1 MLQGKLPPGLLKDLL
16 DAIPVNDPDVIVGP
30 RFGEDAAVL
39 DVGDR
44 YLIAKSDPITFTA
57 HRIGWYALQINANDV
72 ATMGAR
78 PRWFLGTLLLPPSC
92 SESDVQQIFVDIKQ
106 ACQSLGVTL
115 VGGHTEVTDGVER
128 PILAGTLLG
137 EVAKERLVVNANAR
151 PGDIILLTQ
160 GIAIEGTAILGQDAS
175 EDLANCGVTEATIG
189 SAQALLN
196 KPGIS
201 VVPAAEALCRAV
213 RPRAMHDPTEG
224 GLATALTE
232 LADGAGCGLTIDLD
246 TVPFLPETAAVCEAL
261 GLDPL
266 GLLASGSLLA
276 VVSPSDVL
284 PALAALKDAGIAAAA
299 IGRLKE
305 SEQGMRM
312 LVDGDWHELPSFPRD
327 ELARFFAEGTET
339 DG

>member
-1 MLQGKLPPGLLKDLL
+1 MLQGKLPPGLLKELL
-16 DAIPVNDPDVIVGP
+16 DAISVDDPDVIVGP

-39 DVGDR
+39 DIGDR

-92 SESDVQQIFVDIKQ
+92 TEGDVEQIFADLRQ
-106 ACQSLGVTL
+106 ACRSLGVSL

-128 PILAGTLLG
+128 PVLAGTLLG

-151 PGDIILLTQ
+151 PGDVIVLTQ
-160 GIAIEGTAILGQDAS
+160 GIAIEGTAILAQDAGTQLVAQGLS
-175 EDLANCGVTEATIG
+175 AATIER
-189 SAQALLN
+189 AQAYLED
-196 KPGIS
+196 PGIS

-224 GLATALTE
+224 GLASALTE
-232 LADGAGCGLTIDLD
+232 LAEGAVCGLAIDLD
-246 TVPFLPETAAVCEAL
+246 TVPFLPETAAICEAL
-261 GLDPL
+261 ELDPL
-266 GLLASGSLLA
+266 GLLASGALLA
-276 VVSPSDVL
+276 VMSPDDVL

-299 IGRLKE
+299 IGRLTDF
-305 SEQGMRM
+305 EQGMRM
-312 LVDGDWHELPSFPRD
+312 LVNGDWHDLPAFPRD
-327 ELARFFAEGTET
+327 ELARFFEEGVAA
-339 DG
+339 DL

>member
-1 MLQGKLPPGLLKDLL
+1 MLQGKLPAGLLKDLL
-16 DAIPVNDPDVIVGP
+16 DAIPVDDPDVIVGP

-39 DVGDR
+39 DIGDR

-92 SESDVQQIFVDIKQ
+92 SEEEVRQIFSDLRE

-137 EVAKERLVVNANAR
+137 EVAKERLVVNTNAR
-151 PGDIILLTQ
+151 PDDVVLLTQ
-160 GIAIEGTAILGQDAS
+160 GIAIEGSAILAQDAS
-175 EDLANCGVTEATIG
+175 AQLAAQGVSAATIKR
-189 SAQALLN
+189 AQALLED
-196 KPGIS
+196 PGIS
-201 VVPAAEALCRAV
+201 VAPAAEALCRAV

-224 GLATALTE
+224 GLATALAE
-232 LADGAGCGLTIDLD
+232 LAAGAACGLEVDLD
-246 TVPFLPETAAVCEAL
+246 TVPFLPETAAICEAL

-266 GLLASGSLLA
+266 GLLASGALLA
-276 VVSPSDVL
+276 VVAPRDVL
-284 PALAALKDAGIAAAA
+284 PALTALKDAGIAASA
-299 IGRLKE
+299 IGRLTE
-305 SEQGMRM
+305 QDQGMRM
-312 LVDGDWHELPSFPRD
+312 LVAGDWHDVPAFPRD
-327 ELARFFAEGTET
+327 ELARFFDEGVEA
-339 DG
+339 DP

>member
-1 MLQGKLPPGLLKDLL
+1 MLQGKLPAGLLKELL
-16 DAIPVNDPDVIVGP
+16 DAIPVDDPDVIVGP

-39 DVGDR
+39 DIGDR

-78 PRWFLGTLLLPPSC
+78 PRWFLGTLLLPLSC
-92 SESDVQQIFVDIKQ
+92 SEEAVRQIFADLRQ

-151 PGDIILLTQ
+151 PGDVILLTQ
-160 GIAIEGTAILGQDAS
+160 GIAIEGTAILAQDAS
-175 EDLANCGVTEATIG
+175 VELANCGVSEATIG
-189 SAQALLN
+189 SAQALLDE
-196 KPGIS
+196 PGIS
-201 VVPAAEALCRAV
+201 VVPAAEALCRVV

-224 GLATALTE
+224 GLAMALAE
-232 LADGAGCGLTIDLD
+232 LAAGAACGLEIDLD
-246 TVPFLPETAAVCEAL
+246 TVPFLPETAAICEAL

-266 GLLASGSLLA
+266 GLLASGALLA
-276 VVSPSDVL
+276 VVAPRDVL
-284 PALAALKDAGIAAAA
+284 PALKALQDAGIAASA
-299 IGRLKE
+299 IGRLTE
-305 SEQGMRM
+305 QEQGLRM
-312 LVDGDWHELPSFPRD
+312 QVNGDWHDVPSFPRD
-327 ELARFFAEGTET
+327 ELARFFEEGVEA
-339 DG
+339 DP

>member
-1 MLQGKLPPGLLKDLL
+1 MLQGKLPARLLKDLL
-16 DAIPVNDPDVIVGP
+16 AAIPVDDPDVIVGP

-39 DVGDR
+39 DIGDR

-78 PRWFLGTLLLPPSC
+78 PRWFLGTLLLPPS
-92 SESDVQQIFVDIKQ
+92 SAEQEVQQIFVDIRE
-106 ACQSLGVTL
+106 ACRSLGVTL

-151 PGDIILLTQ
+151 PGDIVLLTQ
-160 GIAIEGTAILGQDAS
+160 GIAIEGTAILAQDAS
-175 EDLANCGVTEATIG
+175 AQLAEQGLSDATIKR
-189 SAQALLN
+189 AQAYLDD
-196 KPGIS
+196 PGIS

-232 LADGAGCGLTIDLD
+232 LAAGAACGMTIDLD
-246 TVPFLPETAAVCEAL
+246 TVPLLPETAEICDAL

-276 VVSPSDVL
+276 VVAPKDVL
-284 PALAALKDAGIAAAA
+284 PALKAFEKAGAMAAA
-299 IGRLKE
+299 IGRLTE
-305 SEQGMRM
+305 PEQGLRM
-312 LVDGDWHELPSFPRD
+312 LADGDWHDIPSFPRD
-327 ELARFFAEGTET
+327 ELARFFDEGVEA
-339 DG
+339 GP

>member
-1 MLQGKLPPGLLKDLL
+1 MLQGKLPAGLLKDLL
-16 DAIPVNDPDVIVGP
+16 EAIPVDDPDVIVGP

-39 DVGDR
+39 DIGNR

-78 PRWFLGTLLLPPSC
+78 PRWFLGTLLLPPTC
-92 SESDVQQIFVDIKQ
+92 NEKDVQQIFADLRE

-137 EVAKERLVVNANAR
+137 EVAKEQLVVNTNAR
-151 PGDIILLTQ
+151 PGDVILLTQ
-160 GIAIEGTAILGQDAS
+160 GIAIEGTAILAQDAS
-175 EDLANCGVTEATIG
+175 ALLADSGVSKTTIG
-189 SAQALLN
+189 RAQAFLED
-196 KPGIS
+196 PGIS

-224 GLATALTE
+224 GLAAALAE
-232 LADGAGCGLTIDLD
+232 LAAGAGCGLAIDLD
-246 TVPFLPETAAVCEAL
+246 TVPFLPETAAICEAL

-276 VVSPSDVL
+276 VVTPKDVL
-284 PALAALKDAGIAAAA
+284 SAMAALKDAGIEATP
-299 IGRLKE
+299 IGRLTE
-305 SEQGMRM
+305 ADQGVRM
-312 LVDGDWHELPSFPRD
+312 QVNGEWHDVPSFPRD
-327 ELARFFAEGTET
+327 ELARFFEE
-339 DG
+339 DGEADP

>member
-1 MLQGKLPPGLLKDLL
+1 MLQGKLPAGLLKDLL
-16 DAIPVNDPDVIVGP
+16 DAIPINDPDVIVGP

-39 DVGDR
+39 DIGDR

-78 PRWFLGTLLLPPSC
+78 PRWFLGTLLLPPRC
-92 SESDVQQIFVDIKQ
+92 SEEEVQQIFADIQQ

-137 EVAKERLVVNANAR
+137 EVAKDRLVVNANAR
-151 PGDIILLTQ
+151 PGDVVLLTQ
-160 GIAIEGTAILGQDAS
+160 GIAIEGTAILAQDAS
-175 EDLANCGVTEATIG
+175 AQLAAQGLSDATIRR
-189 SAQALLN
+189 AQAYLDD
-196 KPGIS
+196 PGIS

-224 GLATALTE
+224 GLATALAE
-232 LADGAGCGLTIDLD
+232 LATGAACGLAIDLD
-246 TVPFLPETAAVCEAL
+246 TVPFLPETAEICEAL

-276 VVSPSDVL
+276 VVAPRDVL
-284 PALAALKDAGIAAAA
+284 PALKALEEGNIAAAA
-299 IGRLKE
+299 IGRLTE
-305 SEQGMRM
+305 QEQGLRM
-312 LVDGDWHELPSFPRD
+312 LVDGDWHDVPSFPRD
-327 ELARFFAEGTET
+327 ELARFFEEGVEA
-339 DG
+339 DR